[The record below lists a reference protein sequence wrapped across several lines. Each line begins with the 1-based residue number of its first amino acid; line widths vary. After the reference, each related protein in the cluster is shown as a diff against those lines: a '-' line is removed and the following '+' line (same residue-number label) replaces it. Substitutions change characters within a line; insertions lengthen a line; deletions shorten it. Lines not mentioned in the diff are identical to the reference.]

1 MIFSKHCS
9 VYRVMHSAVRQ
20 MDALAAV
27 DFIPIQAPSECL
39 VSAPEESLDLARFPG
54 ALCQQ
59 ILFLMTEPGAS
70 PAHVSVFQLQWV
82 SYSWRGPPKWK
93 MRERGD
99 ERTS

>member
-1 MIFSKHCS
+1 M
-9 VYRVMHSAVRQ
+9 RSAVRQ

-27 DFIPIQAPSECL
+27 DFIPVQAPSECL

-54 ALCQQ
+54 TFCQQ

-82 SYSWRGPPKWK
+82 SYRWRGPPKWK
-93 MRERGD
+93 MREGGVRD
-99 ERTS
+99 PPDRI